1 MGFFDKLFGGGDD
14 EERVV
19 RQPEFAGVQYPDD
32 GDELAEMVDGW
43 VDAAEAGEWA
53 GKLRGILAPYGD
65 YRYAGPAMGAAYAAV
80 ALGEVERILLLAPSE
95 KVPFR
100 GLAVAGYD
108 AWSTPVGEMQVD
120 LPRIQEAVERDDVRP
135 IEVAFEPAS
144 ALELQV
150 PFLCRVAREARLAP
164 MLVGDADGGLVASVL
179 EAFWDDETLLVVGSN
194 LSRGLTED
202 EARSRDGETMEALHD
217 KNPEAIGRDETSGR
231 MALRG
236 MLQSAADRDWAVEQ
250 LDYRTSADTAGE
262 SDKVVGYG
270 AFAVTTG

>member
-80 ALGEVERILLLAPSE
+80 ARGEVERILLLAPSE

-236 MLQSAADRDWAVEQ
+236 MLQSTADRDWAVEQ

>member
-19 RQPEFAGVQYPDD
+19 RQPEFAGVQYPD
-32 GDELAEMVDGW
+32 GGNELAEMVDGF
-43 VDAAEAGEWA
+43 VDGAEPGEWA
-53 GKLRGILAPYGD
+53 GELRGIVAPYGD
-65 YRYAGPAMGAAYAAV
+65 YRYAGPVMGAAYAAV
-80 ALGEVERILLLAPSE
+80 AEGDVERVLLLAPSE

-135 IEVAFEPAS
+135 IDVAFEPAS

-150 PFLCRVAREARLAP
+150 PFLCRVAGEARLAP
-164 MLVGDADGGLVASVL
+164 MLVGDADGGSVASVL

-194 LSRGLTED
+194 LSRGLTGD
-202 EARSRDGETMEALHD
+202 EARSRDGETMEALHE

-236 MLQSAADRDWAVEQ
+236 MLQLADDRELAVER
-250 LDYRTSADTAGE
+250 LDYRTSADTAGA

-270 AFAVTTG
+270 AFAVTAG

>member
-1 MGFFDKLFGGGDD
+1 MEFFDKLFGGSDD

-19 RQPEFAGVQYPDD
+19 REPEFAGVQYPDD
-32 GDELAEMVDGW
+32 GDELAEMVDGL
-43 VDAAEAGEWA
+43 VDAAGAGEWA

-65 YRYAGPAMGAAYAAV
+65 YRYAGPVMGAAYAAV
-80 ALGEVERILLLAPSE
+80 ARGEVERILLLAPSE

-135 IEVAFEPAS
+135 IDVAFEPAS

-150 PFLCRVAREARLAP
+150 PFLCRVAWDARLAP
-164 MLVGDADGGLVASVL
+164 MLVGDADGGSVASVL
-179 EAFWDDETLLVVGSN
+179 EAFWDDETLLVVGAN

-217 KNPEAIGRDETSGR
+217 KNPGAIGRDETSGR

-236 MLQSAADRDWAVEQ
+236 MLQSAADRDWAVER

>member
-14 EERVV
+14 DERVV

-80 ALGEVERILLLAPSE
+80 ARGEVERILLLAPSE

>member
-32 GDELAEMVDGW
+32 GDELAEMVDGF
-43 VDAAEAGEWA
+43 VDRAEAGEWT
-53 GKLRGILAPYGD
+53 GELRGIVAPYGD
-65 YRYAGPAMGAAYAAV
+65 YRYAGPVMGAAYAAL
-80 ALGEVERILLLAPSE
+80 ADGDVERVLLLAPSE

-120 LPRIQEAVERDDVRP
+120 LTRIQDAVERDDVRP
-135 IEVAFEPAS
+135 IDVAFEPAS
-144 ALELQV
+144 ALELQL
-150 PFLCRVAREARLAP
+150 PFLCRVAGEATFAP
-164 MLVGDADGGLVASVL
+164 MLVGDAGGGTVASVL
-179 EAFWDDETLLVVGSN
+179 EAFWDEETLLVVGSN

-202 EARSRDGETMEALHD
+202 QARARDGETMEALHD

-236 MLQSAADRDWAVEQ
+236 MLQMAADRDWSVER

-262 SDKVVGYG
+262 PDKVVGYG
-270 AFAVTTG
+270 AFAVTSG